1 MPIVSN
7 IQHFSIHDG
16 PGIRTTVFLQG
27 CNLRC
32 CWCHNPETWKPS
44 VSMQYFAA
52 RCTGCG
58 ACVAVCPAGANRLE
72 EGRAVMKWDMCTHCM
87 ACVEHCPAD
96 ARKYEGR
103 DMTIEEIV
111 QVAVRDKAYYAR
123 SGGGVTLSG
132 GEPLLNEQVACRL
145 LAALREQGIHT
156 AVETALH
163 VPQSTLQAVRPLV
176 DHFMC
181 DIKAADS
188 ALHKQ
193 LVGVDNTRILQNIRY
208 LAETDA
214 AMKLRM
220 PMVPTLNDGEDNIR
234 QTAEFLKSLPR
245 IPELELLK
253 FHNLA
258 TGKYDSLG
266 RSYPAGQI
274 EPPDNAQMEGYVNA
288 FARYGVEASYQK

>member
-32 CWCHNPETWKPS
+32 RWCHNPETWKPT
-44 VSMQYFAA
+44 VSMQYFSA

-58 ACVAVCPAGANRLE
+58 ACVAVCPTGANRLE
-72 EGRAVMKWDMCTHCM
+72 DGKAVMDWGKCTHCM
-87 ACVEHCPAD
+87 ACVEHCPAE
-96 ARKYEGR
+96 ARKFEGR

-111 QVAVRDKAYYAR
+111 EVVARDKAYYDR

-132 GEPLLNEQVACRL
+132 GEPLLNKEMVCQL
-145 LAALREQGIHT
+145 LTAIRAKGIHT

-163 VPQSTLQAVRPLV
+163 VPQSTVEAVRPLV
-176 DHFMC
+176 DYFMC

-188 ALHKQ
+188 DLHKQ
-193 LVGVDNTRILQNIRY
+193 LVGAENDRVLQNIRY
-208 LAETDA
+208 LAESGVP
-214 AMKLRM
+214 MKLRM
-220 PMVPTLNDGEDNIR
+220 PMVPTLNDGEENIR
-234 QTAEFLKSLPR
+234 QTAEFLHSLSR
-245 IPELELLK
+245 IPEFELLK

-266 RSYPAGQI
+266 RPYPVGEI
-274 EPPDNAQMEGYVNA
+274 IPPDNAQMERYAEA
-288 FARYGVEASYQK
+288 FRRYGIEATYQK